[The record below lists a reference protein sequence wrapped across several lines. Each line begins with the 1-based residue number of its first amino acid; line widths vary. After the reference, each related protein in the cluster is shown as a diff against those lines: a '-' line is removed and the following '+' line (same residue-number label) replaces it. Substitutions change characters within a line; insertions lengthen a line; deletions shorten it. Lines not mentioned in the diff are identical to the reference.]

1 MLGNSDDMSRYAK
14 FAAATYKPVI
24 TEMDAKSGLLDLRLQ
39 NHRLMTALN
48 NITQGVCFFDGEH
61 RLVLANRRYAEIYD
75 LPLECIEP
83 GTSLAEIATHRFT
96 AGSFPVGM
104 SLEQYLDWRADIQQE
119 GAPSDTVVKLK
130 NGRSILIR
138 RRPMPDQG
146 WVSTHEDITDR
157 ASA

>member
-48 NITQGVCFFDGEH
+48 NITQGVCFFDGER

-119 GAPSDTVVKLK
+119 GEPSDTVVKLK